1 MEKLK
6 EKGPR
11 EGDDPALRS
20 QSRHPVHIKM
30 MTTAMDLEMKLDLE
44 EMTQRGGSKQ
54 AEEPRASRAE
64 EIQVQQVLDNI
75 NKLEELL
82 MLLRS
87 PR

>member
-1 MEKLK
+1 
-6 EKGPR
+6 
-11 EGDDPALRS
+11 
-20 QSRHPVHIKM
+20 
-30 MTTAMDLEMKLDLE
+30 MDLEMKLDLE

-82 MLLRS
+82 MLLRR